1 MTPQQI
7 DTLTGPIALYPDAL
21 IAQILTA
28 STNFFELQSF
38 AAWLGKS
45 TALKGDALQDAAH
58 TEGYDAAFVALAP
71 FPQVVQMMAQK
82 PDWTK
87 QLGQAFTA
95 NKSAVFDSIQRL
107 RAQAQAMGNLKSSS
121 QQEVQTQT
129 TSGGQQVIVIQP
141 ANPQV
146 VGVPQYNPQVVY
158 VQSAPPPSSRTA
170 GTAMVAFT
178 AGVIIG
184 AAASNNYYYGPYG
197 WHGATM
203 YNEAWENRSDYANQ
217 RQDAYQQ
224 NSSQR
229 QSSAQANQSQRQT
242 TSQTNQANRQT
253 SAEGMQ
259 SSAQANQAT
268 RQSSAQGMQSSAQGN
283 QASRQS
289 GATQAPKPIKRS
301 ARAPRVRDRPVGKRP
316 RSAVA

>member
-7 DTLTGPIALYPDAL
+7 DILTGPIALYPDAL

-38 AAWLGKS
+38 TAWLGKS

-146 VGVPQYNPQVVY
+146 VYVPQYNPQVVY
-158 VQSAPPPSSRTA
+158 VQSAPPPSSTSAA

-178 AGVIIG
+178 AGVVIG

-197 WHGATM
+197 WHGAAM
-203 YNEAWENRSDYANQ
+203 YNEAWENRYDYANQ

-229 QSSAQANQSQRQT
+229 HHRHRRIIATANNIT
-242 TSQTNQANRQT
+242 DEPGNRQT

-283 QASRQS
+283 QAFVNPAQ
-289 GATQAPKPIKRS
+289 AQAPKPIKRS